1 MGDEE
6 LSFGKWI
13 SSDGKFKILII
24 EKDNFFIDGKP
35 FRRSFNQI
43 MSGYYVINDPY
54 YVRNIKADTIILG
67 LNESGELPY
76 DSDNLNDKEIKFIRM
91 KLKN

>member
-1 MGDEE
+1 
-6 LSFGKWI
+6 
-13 SSDGKFKILII
+13 
-24 EKDNFFIDGKP
+24 
-35 FRRSFNQI
+35 